1 MDIDARY
8 ETAKRREREMR
19 WLETGKARVSHPKYG
34 SIIVPHGS
42 KIMALENAAELWGCD
57 LLEIIKEAEV
67 WAVEPDAGPVV
78 RPKEFDG
85 Q

>member
-8 ETAKRREREMR
+8 EIAKRRAREMR
-19 WLETGKARVSHPKYG
+19 WLETGKARVSHPKHG

-67 WAVEPDAGPVV
+67 WAVEPDAGPAV
-78 RPKEFDG
+78 RPREFRSR
-85 Q
+85 